1 MKKALTI
8 LLAVLLVATMA
19 LTLSACN
26 PCKKGLHNWDEDNAV
41 IVPATCEQTGSKTV
55 YCTRCGIEDT
65 VTIPLADHNYGTLHA
80 ATETT
85 IAYYQCSVC
94 HKYFNE
100 SKQEVTSISKGQGGV
115 DPAPGTSYSLTVN
128 VDSAKGSVVAADG
141 NELAATYEVNTV
153 VNFKV
158 NAKTGYAVSEVKVN
172 GTVVT
177 ATDGVYTLTVTEN
190 MTIDVT
196 FRTTGGG
203 TDPDPQPPVVDPN
216 PSDTTLTLEIG
227 KIAEA
232 NHWANQSVH
241 DELPTD
247 DLNISISGTQG
258 TTPPTY
264 YEANGGTWRI
274 YKANKDSNNAGQ
286 LIITAAN
293 GAELVSV
300 QIEYRSGGFASKIS
314 KSGDTYTVTADE
326 KQEVVFTAGSDTVQ
340 ITKIV
345 IVYKGG
351 LVPCTHE
358 WQPAENGWTWNTQGE
373 EPTATLKLECSKCD
387 ETTTETATVSHQD
400 TYPDCTS
407 NGTRTYTA
415 TVEYDDETYTDS
427 SYTTPLDPK
436 GHTEGDLVTD
446 DPAGHYHKCSE
457 CGQMVEQ
464 AKTPHNFTYE
474 KLNDENH
481 KATCGTCGYTIA
493 QQAHTWSE
501 PEYVDE
507 TNHEMTCTAE
517 GCDATKTEEHY
528 FGAAEDEDC
537 ECGAEKH
544 VHEWDTSWTTDGEG
558 HWYKCTASETCEAKH
573 EYKKH
578 TSAHKY
584 ASDEVCQEYCSVC
597 QRDLKQEQHKFDSAW
612 ADNDEGKHARS
623 CANCSHE
630 FTEDHV
636 WGAPAQ
642 VAGNAAQHKLTCTKC
657 SAEKLED
664 HSFGTPENRTNCACG
679 EEWCIQIGTGRSDTI
694 VADVTGKIKDNT
706 KYESNSVTMS
716 NGVTMT
722 WIDFAKNG
730 SMLQTRK
737 SPVSTLQ
744 SSAFPGKI
752 TKITITMSTTRSGT
766 FYKLSFGNDGSTFG
780 NEEVNVT
787 DANGLTFE
795 YELTG
800 NYTCF
805 QLKHEHTNMLNV
817 TSIVVEY
824 ETRTENHKWVRETSL
839 DEEPTCTEAGKVGYK
854 CSRCDATKT
863 EKGADATGH
872 SWTVDTEVGTQ
883 GWTWNTE
890 GAEPTAT
897 LAFKCTKCPEKHTEN
912 ATISHAD
919 TYTDCTSQGLRT
931 YTAKLTFEKQDYED
945 SSYTKSLDAK
955 GHVYVESEWQYND
968 QGHYHWCTQFDEQ
981 GHMVEAEPI
990 AHDYDGYGYDD
1001 NEDGEYHSSICGVC
1015 EYILEEEAH
1024 EWIYDDMGAQGHHQV
1039 CAKCEA
1045 IKDGSEESHEYTE
1058 ESNTKCGK
1066 CGAINGHTEHTGDG
1080 NWTGDR
1086 SGHWQGCTF
1095 EGCNEK
1101 VDFTSTHNS
1110 KWEKINESTHKEVC
1124 SVCGYTMTASAAHQ
1138 YSATQEGFYTVD
1150 ETSATH
1156 TAKCT
1161 VCGETMTHTSLF
1173 KPFDDGTEYHIVY
1186 CETAGC
1192 HVEDFEVFDEHDY
1205 DSGTATDTCK
1215 CGAIKPE
1222 QPAEPKLT
1230 ATFNMGTNKSST
1242 EAGDTNA
1249 SNKWTSETN
1258 NGRTL
1263 TISSSTQLYF
1273 GAYSGDEICVRLG
1286 TGSATGSF
1294 TFTVDSDI
1302 TKIRVNAAR
1311 YKTDTGNMTISGANG
1326 ASSTTY
1332 TLTNSFAWFEFDT
1345 TTEKT
1350 ITIAS
1355 TAKRILINTIEWW
1368 GPNGTGGGSTT
1379 TPKCGNDDCK
1389 CDNCTGEGCT
1399 CGESQPVE
1407 PSGSSYY
1414 QKLTGTTIETG
1425 EYLIVYVE
1433 SGKGYVFDASG
1444 AINNK
1449 PSAVQV
1455 AMANDKI
1462 DSAAIINNMRVQITS
1477 LGGGSYSVEA
1487 KYSSATNKFLGTVSS
1502 GTNFAASAS
1511 SVSLKIT
1518 MVSDHVEIIVS
1529 TSSSTST
1536 RAVLY
1541 NTGNGGQYGAYATSN
1556 ATSTG
1561 YGWPTLFKYVEVTAS

>member
-196 FRTTGGG
+196 FTTTGGG
-203 TDPDPQPPVVDPN
+203 TDPQPPVVDPN

-227 KIAEA
+227 KIAQA

-436 GHTEGDLVTD
+436 GHTQGDLVTD

-517 GCDATKTEEHY
+517 GCDATKTEEHN

-636 WGAPAQ
+636 WGTPAQ
-642 VAGNAAQHKLTCTKC
+642 VAGNAAQHKLTCSKC

-679 EEWCIQIGTGRSDTI
+679 EEWCIQVGEDSI
-694 VADVTGKIKDNT
+694 
-706 KYESNSVTMS
+706 
-716 NGVTMT
+716 
-722 WIDFAKNG
+722 
-730 SMLQTRK
+730 
-737 SPVSTLQ
+737 TL
-744 SSAFPGKI
+744 
-752 TKITITMSTTRSGT
+752 T
-766 FYKLSFGNDGSTFG
+766 
-780 NEEVNVT
+780 
-787 DANGLTFE
+787 ANGLEIDGTNSYKDNNAGVEISGVTFKYQQLARSSGDYDIQINKRSSPNPNPTLWNSSPFGGNIIKVTVDFRATYSGNVLKLE
-795 YELTG
+795 FSTDGVTYSSSVLYITG
-800 NYTCF
+800 E
-805 QLKHEHTNMLNV
+805 QLSQTIAASNGYKYIRISYAASSGARYIK
-817 TSIVVEY
+817 SIQIDY
-824 ETRTENHKWVRETSL
+824 ATTTENHKWVRETSL

-931 YTAKLTFEKQDYED
+931 YTAKVTFEKQDYED

-968 QGHYHWCTQFDEQ
+968 QGHYHWCTQFGE

-1024 EWIYDDMGAQGHHQV
+1024 EWIYDDMGVQGHHQV

-1058 ESNTKCGK
+1058 EDNTKCGK

-1173 KPFDDGTEYHIVY
+1173 KPFDDGTEYHVVY

-1215 CGAIKPE
+1215 CGATKPE
-1222 QPAEPKLT
+1222 QPKEDPYYVKVT
-1230 ATFNMGTNKSST
+1230 STSDVTEGT
-1242 EAGDTNA
+1242 
-1249 SNKWTSETN
+1249 
-1258 NGRTL
+1258 
-1263 TISSSTQLYF
+1263 
-1273 GAYSGDEICVRLG
+1273 
-1286 TGSATGSF
+1286 
-1294 TFTVDSDI
+1294 
-1302 TKIRVNAAR
+1302 
-1311 YKTDTGNMTISGANG
+1311 
-1326 ASSTTY
+1326 
-1332 TLTNSFAWFEFDT
+1332 
-1345 TTEKT
+1345 
-1350 ITIAS
+1350 
-1355 TAKRILINTIEWW
+1355 
-1368 GPNGTGGGSTT
+1368 
-1379 TPKCGNDDCK
+1379 
-1389 CDNCTGEGCT
+1389 
-1399 CGESQPVE
+1399 
-1407 PSGSSYY
+1407 
-1414 QKLTGTTIETG
+1414 
-1425 EYLIVYVE
+1425 YLIVYETGNVIFDGSLATLDAVSNTKAVTIDGGKIVVTTDIKKSYFTISGTAGAFTITSQSGKVIGQASGNGMTTNNNKFVHE
-1433 SGKGYVFDASG
+1433 ITIDSNGDAVIKSSDANGGAIGSMMLRYNDASNQYRFRYYGSGQKAIQLYKLVGDLDSIDDGNQGGDSGSTGGDNTDQTEKLLFTILPSTFTGNSYATCNKDYTLNGYTFTSYQVMNQSSAIQFQSGKGY
-1444 AINNK
+1444 ITIK
-1449 PSAVQV
+1449 
-1455 AMANDKI
+1455 
-1462 DSAAIINNMRVQITS
+1462 TS
-1477 LGGGSYSVEA
+1477 LTKIVMTVTGGTFTVTN
-1487 KYSSATNKFLGTVSS
+1487 ATG
-1502 GTNFAASAS
+1502 GTNGTWTCDS
-1511 SVSLKIT
+1511 SKSEYTISVGNATGKIT
-1518 MVSDHVEIIVS
+1518 KIEV
-1529 TSSSTST
+1529 
-1536 RAVLY
+1536 
-1541 NTGNGGQYGAYATSN
+1541 YGMA
-1556 ATSTG
+1556 
-1561 YGWPTLFKYVEVTAS
+1561 